1 MLQHLLNNP
10 AACVVENHE
19 DGQGEL
25 EFVAEGNQA
34 QFLVD
39 FGDEL
44 RGAGEGDAG
53 CGDET
58 PVHGLV
64 FADGLA
70 EGTALV
76 VDGEGRD
83 LLDELQEVD
92 GAIEE
97 GWFEFAFEVDVV

>member
-1 MLQHLLNNP
+1 MLQHLLNHP

-19 DGQGEL
+19 DGQGKLEL
-25 EFVAEGNQA
+25 CAEGNQT

-53 CGDET
+53 GGDET

-83 LLDELQEVD
+83 LLDEL
-92 GAIEE
+92 
-97 GWFEFAFEVDVV
+97 